1 MSTQAD
7 IKSIDTLSLVKLAL
21 ISYAHASSQ
30 ALADIEIEGPRGID
44 WITVDRAA
52 YWKAEMRR
60 AADGVNQAIKD
71 LEHCRAYKKV
81 GDNAPSCA
89 EEKKNLEKAR
99 KRLQKTEEKLEL
111 VKRWTPVVLQ
121 QYRETCVRLVRFR
134 EVIDVDCPRAIARI
148 EQMLTALE
156 NYQTVAGPRGTST
169 SGDSNSQNS
178 VARQTDARDTEP
190 TPEEG
195 TDL

>member
-30 ALADIEIEGPRGID
+30 ALADIEIEGQRGID

-99 KRLQKTEEKLEL
+99 KRLQKTEEKIEL

-156 NYQTVAGPRGTST
+156 NYQTVAGPRGTNT
-169 SGDSNSQNS
+169 SGDSDSQNS

-195 TDL
+195 TDP

>member
-30 ALADIEIEGPRGID
+30 ALADIEIEGQRGID

-81 GDNAPSCA
+81 GDNAPSWA

-169 SGDSNSQNS
+169 SGDSDSQNS
-178 VARQTDARDTEP
+178 VARQTDARDTDP

-195 TDL
+195 TDP

>member
-7 IKSIDTLSLVKLAL
+7 IKSIDTLSLVKVAL
-21 ISYAHASSQ
+21 ISYAHDSSQ
-30 ALADIEIEGPRGID
+30 ALADIEIEGQRGID

-99 KRLQKTEEKLEL
+99 KRLQRAEEKLEL

-121 QYRETCVRLVRFR
+121 QFRETCVRLVRFR

-156 NYQTVAGPRGTST
+156 NYQTVVSPRGTST
-169 SGDSNSQNS
+169 SGDSDSQNS
-178 VARQTDARDTEP
+178 VARQTDAHDDEP
-190 TPEEG
+190 PPEEG
-195 TDL
+195 TDP

>member
-30 ALADIEIEGPRGID
+30 ALADIEIEGQRGID

-169 SGDSNSQNS
+169 SGDSDSQNS

-195 TDL
+195 TDP

>member
-30 ALADIEIEGPRGID
+30 ALADIEIEGQRGID

-178 VARQTDARDTEP
+178 VARQTDARDTDP

-195 TDL
+195 TDP

>member
-30 ALADIEIEGPRGID
+30 ALADIEIEGQRGID

-111 VKRWTPVVLQ
+111 VTRWTPVVLQ

-195 TDL
+195 TDP

>member
-7 IKSIDTLSLVKLAL
+7 IKSIDTLSLVKLAM
-21 ISYAHASSQ
+21 ITYAHDSSQ
-30 ALADIEIEGPRGID
+30 ALAEIEVEGQRGID

-52 YWKAEMRR
+52 FWKAEMRR

-71 LEHCRAYKKV
+71 LEHCRTYKKV
-81 GDNAPSCA
+81 GDNAPACA

-99 KRLQKTEEKLEL
+99 KKLQRAEEKLEL

-121 QYRETCVRLVRFR
+121 QFRETCIRLVRFR
-134 EVIDVDCPRAIARI
+134 EIIDVDCPRAIARI

-156 NYQTVAGPRGTST
+156 NYQTVVSPSGANASGTT
-169 SGDSNSQNS
+169 SPVES
-178 VARQTDARDTEP
+178 VARQLDDSDNNNSTE
-190 TPEEG
+190 ESA
-195 TDL
+195 DS

>member
-7 IKSIDTLSLVKLAL
+7 IKSIDTLSLVKLAM
-21 ISYAHASSQ
+21 ITYAHDSSQ
-30 ALADIEIEGPRGID
+30 ALAEIEVEGQRGID

-52 YWKAEMRR
+52 FWKAEMRR

-71 LEHCRAYKKV
+71 LEHCRTYKKV
-81 GDNAPSCA
+81 GDNAPACA

-99 KRLQKTEEKLEL
+99 KKLQRAEEKLEL

-121 QYRETCVRLVRFR
+121 QFRETCIRLVRFR
-134 EVIDVDCPRAIARI
+134 EIIDVDCPRAIARI

-156 NYQTVAGPRGTST
+156 NYQTVVSPSGANASGTT
-169 SGDSNSQNS
+169 SPVES
-178 VARQTDARDTEP
+178 VARQIDDSENKTSTE
-190 TPEEG
+190 ESA
-195 TDL
+195 DS

>member
-7 IKSIDTLSLVKLAL
+7 IKSIDTLSLVKLAM
-21 ISYAHASSQ
+21 ITYAHDSSQ
-30 ALADIEIEGPRGID
+30 ALAEIEVEGQRGID

-52 YWKAEMRR
+52 FWKAETRR

-71 LEHCRAYKKV
+71 LEHCRTYKKV
-81 GDNAPSCA
+81 GDNAPACA

-99 KRLQKTEEKLEL
+99 KKLQRAEEKLEL

-121 QYRETCVRLVRFR
+121 QFRETCIRLVRFR
-134 EVIDVDCPRAIARI
+134 EIIDVDCPRAIARI

-156 NYQTVAGPRGTST
+156 NYQTVVSPSGANASGTT
-169 SGDSNSQNS
+169 SPVES
-178 VARQTDARDTEP
+178 VARQTDDSENQKSTE
-190 TPEEG
+190 ESA
-195 TDL
+195 DS

>member
-7 IKSIDTLSLVKLAL
+7 IKSIDTLSLVKLAM
-21 ISYAHASSQ
+21 ITYAHDSSQ
-30 ALADIEIEGPRGID
+30 ALAEIEIEGQRGID

-52 YWKAEMRR
+52 FWKAETRR

-71 LEHCRAYKKV
+71 LEHCRTYKKV
-81 GDNAPSCA
+81 GDNAPACA

-99 KRLQKTEEKLEL
+99 KKLQRAEEKLEL

-121 QYRETCVRLVRFR
+121 QFRETCIRLVRFR
-134 EVIDVDCPRAIARI
+134 EIIDVDCPRAIARI

-156 NYQTVAGPRGTST
+156 NYQTVVSPSGANASGTT
-169 SGDSNSQNS
+169 SPVES
-178 VARQTDARDTEP
+178 VARQLDDSDNNNSTE
-190 TPEEG
+190 ESA
-195 TDL
+195 DS

>member
-7 IKSIDTLSLVKLAL
+7 IKSIDTLSLVKLAM
-21 ISYAHASSQ
+21 ITYAHDSSQ
-30 ALADIEIEGPRGID
+30 ALAEIEIEGQRGID

-52 YWKAEMRR
+52 FWKAETRR

-71 LEHCRAYKKV
+71 LEHCRTYKKV
-81 GDNAPSCA
+81 GDNAPACA

-99 KRLQKTEEKLEL
+99 KKLQRAEEKLEL

-121 QYRETCVRLVRFR
+121 QFRETCIRLVRFR
-134 EVIDVDCPRAIARI
+134 EIIDVDCPRAIARI

-156 NYQTVAGPRGTST
+156 NYQTVVSPSGANASGTT
-169 SGDSNSQNS
+169 SPVES
-178 VARQTDARDTEP
+178 VARQIDDSENKTSTE
-190 TPEEG
+190 ESA
-195 TDL
+195 DS

>member
-30 ALADIEIEGPRGID
+30 ALADIEIEGQRGID

-156 NYQTVAGPRGTST
+156 NYQTVASPRGTST
-169 SGDSNSQNS
+169 SGDSGTQTS
-178 VARQTDARDTEP
+178 VARQTDAHDDEP
-190 TPEEG
+190 PLEEG
-195 TDL
+195 INP

>member
-30 ALADIEIEGPRGID
+30 ALADIEIEGQRGID

-71 LEHCRAYKKV
+71 PEHCRAYKKV

-156 NYQTVAGPRGTST
+156 NYQTVVSPRGTST
-169 SGDSNSQNS
+169 SGDSDSQNS
-178 VARQTDARDTEP
+178 VARQTDAHDDEP
-190 TPEEG
+190 PLEEG
-195 TDL
+195 INP

>member
-21 ISYAHASSQ
+21 ISYAHDSSQ
-30 ALADIEIEGPRGID
+30 ALADIEIEGQRGID

-52 YWKAEMRR
+52 YWKAQMRR

-99 KRLQKTEEKLEL
+99 KRLQRTEEKLEL

-121 QYRETCVRLVRFR
+121 QFRETCVRLVRFR

-148 EQMLTALE
+148 EQMLTSLE
-156 NYQTVAGPRGTST
+156 NYQTVASPRGTST
-169 SGDSNSQNS
+169 SGNSATQES
-178 VARQTDARDTEP
+178 VARQTDAHDDEPPPKEDT
-190 TPEEG
+190 
-195 TDL
+195 DS

>member
-7 IKSIDTLSLVKLAL
+7 IKSIDTLSLVKLAM
-21 ISYAHASSQ
+21 ITYAHDSSQ
-30 ALADIEIEGPRGID
+30 ALAEIEIEGQRGID

-52 YWKAEMRR
+52 FWKAETRR

-71 LEHCRAYKKV
+71 LEHFRTYKKV
-81 GDNAPSCA
+81 GDNAPACA

-99 KRLQKTEEKLEL
+99 KKLQRAEEKLEL

-121 QYRETCVRLVRFR
+121 QFRETCIRLVRFR
-134 EVIDVDCPRAIARI
+134 EIIDVDCPRAIARI

-156 NYQTVAGPRGTST
+156 NYQTVVSPSGANASGTT
-169 SGDSNSQNS
+169 SPVES
-178 VARQTDARDTEP
+178 VARQTDDSENQNSTE
-190 TPEEG
+190 ESA
-195 TDL
+195 DS

>member
-30 ALADIEIEGPRGID
+30 ALADIEIEGQRGID

-99 KRLQKTEEKLEL
+99 KRLQRTEEKLEL

-121 QYRETCVRLVRFR
+121 QFRETCVRLVRFR

-156 NYQTVAGPRGTST
+156 NYQTVASPRGTST
-169 SGDSNSQNS
+169 SGNSATQES
-178 VARQTDARDTEP
+178 VARQTDTHDDEPPPKEDT
-190 TPEEG
+190 
-195 TDL
+195 DS

>member
-7 IKSIDTLSLVKLAL
+7 IKSIDTLSFVKLAL
-21 ISYAHASSQ
+21 VTYAHDSGQ
-30 ALADIEIEGPRGID
+30 ALAEIEVEGQRGID

-52 YWKAEMRR
+52 FWKAEMRR

-71 LEHCRAYKKV
+71 LEHCRTYKKV
-81 GDNAPSCA
+81 GDNAPACA

-99 KRLQKTEEKLEL
+99 KKLQRAEEKYEL

-121 QYRETCVRLVRFR
+121 QFRETCIRLVRFR
-134 EVIDVDCPRAIARI
+134 EIIDVDCPRAIARI

-156 NYQTVAGPRGTST
+156 NYQTVVSPSRTSASGTNSSAQSIT
-169 SGDSNSQNS
+169 RQLDDDKEKDQPKENTDS
-178 VARQTDARDTEP
+178 
-190 TPEEG
+190 
-195 TDL
+195 

>member
-7 IKSIDTLSLVKLAL
+7 IKSIDTLSLVKVAL
-21 ISYAHASSQ
+21 ISYAHDSSQ
-30 ALADIEIEGPRGID
+30 ALADIEIEGQRGID

-99 KRLQKTEEKLEL
+99 KRLQRTEEKLEL

-121 QYRETCVRLVRFR
+121 QFRETCVRLVRFR

-156 NYQTVAGPRGTST
+156 NYQTVASPRGTST
-169 SGDSNSQNS
+169 SGNSATQES
-178 VARQTDARDTEP
+178 VARQTDTHDDEPPPKEDT
-190 TPEEG
+190 
-195 TDL
+195 DS

>member
-30 ALADIEIEGPRGID
+30 ALADIEIEGQRGID

>member
-30 ALADIEIEGPRGID
+30 ALADIEIEGQRGID

-195 TDL
+195 TVL

>member
-7 IKSIDTLSLVKLAL
+7 IKSIDTLSLVKLAM
-21 ISYAHASSQ
+21 ITYAHDSSQ
-30 ALADIEIEGPRGID
+30 ALAEIEVEGQRGID

-52 YWKAEMRR
+52 FWKAEMRR

-71 LEHCRAYKKV
+71 LQHCRTYKKV
-81 GDNAPSCA
+81 GDNTPACA

-99 KRLQKTEEKLEL
+99 KKLQRAEEKLEL

-121 QYRETCVRLVRFR
+121 QFRETCIRLVRFR
-134 EVIDVDCPRAIARI
+134 EIIDVDCPRAIARI

-156 NYQTVAGPRGTST
+156 NYQTVVSPSGANASGTT
-169 SGDSNSQNS
+169 SPVES
-178 VARQTDARDTEP
+178 VARQLDDSDNNNSTE
-190 TPEEG
+190 ESA
-195 TDL
+195 DS

>member
-30 ALADIEIEGPRGID
+30 ALADIEIEGQRGID

-195 TDL
+195 TDP

>member
-30 ALADIEIEGPRGID
+30 ALADIEIEGQRGID

-52 YWKAEMRR
+52 YWKAELRR

>member
-7 IKSIDTLSLVKLAL
+7 IKSIDTLSLVKLAM
-21 ISYAHASSQ
+21 ITYAHDSSQ
-30 ALADIEIEGPRGID
+30 ALAEIEIEGQRGID

-52 YWKAEMRR
+52 FWKAETRR

-71 LEHCRAYKKV
+71 LEHCRTYKKV
-81 GDNAPSCA
+81 GDNAPACA

-99 KRLQKTEEKLEL
+99 KKLQRAEEKLEL

-121 QYRETCVRLVRFR
+121 QFRETCIRLVRFR
-134 EVIDVDCPRAIARI
+134 EIIDVDCPRAIARI

-156 NYQTVAGPRGTST
+156 NYQTVVSPSGANASGTT
-169 SGDSNSQNS
+169 SPVES
-178 VARQTDARDTEP
+178 VARQTDDSENQKSTE
-190 TPEEG
+190 ESA
-195 TDL
+195 DS

>member
-30 ALADIEIEGPRGID
+30 ALADIEIEGQRGID

-169 SGDSNSQNS
+169 SGDSDSQNS
-178 VARQTDARDTEP
+178 VARQTDARDTDP

-195 TDL
+195 TDP

>member
-30 ALADIEIEGPRGID
+30 ALADIEIEGQRGID

-134 EVIDVDCPRAIARI
+134 QVIDVDCPRAIARI

-169 SGDSNSQNS
+169 SGDSDSQNS
-178 VARQTDARDTEP
+178 VARQTDARDTDP

-195 TDL
+195 TDP

>member
-7 IKSIDTLSLVKLAL
+7 IKSIDTLSLVKLGL

-30 ALADIEIEGPRGID
+30 ALADIEIEGQRGID

-156 NYQTVAGPRGTST
+156 NYQTVVSPRGTST
-169 SGDSNSQNS
+169 SGDSDSQNS
-178 VARQTDARDTEP
+178 VARQTDAHDDEP
-190 TPEEG
+190 PLEEG
-195 TDL
+195 INP

>member
-30 ALADIEIEGPRGID
+30 ALADIEIEGQRGID

-52 YWKAEMRR
+52 YWKTEMRR

-195 TDL
+195 TDP

>member
-7 IKSIDTLSLVKLAL
+7 IKSIDTLSLVKLAM
-21 ISYAHASSQ
+21 ITYAHDSSQ
-30 ALADIEIEGPRGID
+30 ALAEIEVEGQRGID

-52 YWKAEMRR
+52 FWKAEMRR

-71 LEHCRAYKKV
+71 LEHCRTYKKV
-81 GDNAPSCA
+81 GDNAPACA

-99 KRLQKTEEKLEL
+99 KKLQRAEEKLEL

-121 QYRETCVRLVRFR
+121 QFRETCIRLVRFR
-134 EVIDVDCPRAIARI
+134 EIIDVDCPRAIARI

-156 NYQTVAGPRGTST
+156 NYQTVVSPSGANASGTT
-169 SGDSNSQNS
+169 SPVES
-178 VARQTDARDTEP
+178 VARQTDDSENQKSTE
-190 TPEEG
+190 ESA
-195 TDL
+195 DS

>member
-30 ALADIEIEGPRGID
+30 ALADIEIEGQRGID

-169 SGDSNSQNS
+169 SGDSDSQNS

-190 TPEEG
+190 TPKEG
-195 TDL
+195 TDP